1 MSAEFTPMNRRKML
15 KTMALGAAGTMAYST
30 LSHATEAVTTPN
42 FPLNLQNL
50 SPQELAQDES
60 FWAQIALFY
69 DKAPNIINLE
79 HGYWGKMSTPVQ
91 SNFIEN
97 TQMVNKHLSVYARKH
112 YRNDMQLSSNEVAKA
127 LGAKN
132 EEIALTRNASESIHN
147 LIRQYKGLTSRDT
160 VLYTDI
166 DYPSFKDTMRWLG
179 DTNNLKAV
187 ELTLPAQATQQQIL
201 DIYIKAFEQYP
212 STKLML
218 LTHVSNQHGLVL
230 PVAEIAKVAK
240 QKGIDIICDCAQSWG
255 LLDFKITDL
264 NVDWAGFNLH
274 KWIGS
279 PVGVGALYMKERS
292 LEKVHPYPGEHDA
305 SNTNV
310 NARVHMATSN
320 FASIL
325 SIPAALDFHHKI
337 GGANKEARLLYLQNL
352 WTSKAR
358 KMQHIEVLGGLD
370 KASST
375 GMASFRLVGQS
386 SKEEVSALQKRL
398 ELEFGIFTV
407 IRVGLAS
414 GCCIRI
420 TPQVFTTAHNMHQ
433 FVLALEEIADSA

>member
-15 KTMALGAAGTMAYST
+15 KKMALGAAGTMAYST

-50 SPQELAQDES
+50 SPRELAQDES

-112 YRNDMQLSSNEVAKA
+112 YRNDMQVSSNEVARA
-127 LGAKN
+127 LGAKS

-255 LLDFKITDL
+255 LLDF
-264 NVDWAGFNLH
+264 
-274 KWIGS
+274 
-279 PVGVGALYMKERS
+279 
-292 LEKVHPYPGEHDA
+292 
-305 SNTNV
+305 
-310 NARVHMATSN
+310 
-320 FASIL
+320 
-325 SIPAALDFHHKI
+325 HHKV

-375 GMASFRLVGQS
+375 GMASSRLVGQS

-433 FVLALEEIADSA
+433 FVQALEELADSA